1 MKRGFTIV
9 ELVVVIAVIGILAS
23 ITTFAYRGWRQDN
36 ANTAVTTDLQAAAHA
51 MDQYR
56 NFNDVYPTTA
66 QLKSTYK
73 GKATVTVKALDS
85 GKNFCL
91 TGVGGS
97 PETTLYFN
105 SQDDSISET
114 AC

>member
-1 MKRGFTIV
+1 MKRGFTVV
-9 ELVVVIAVIGILAS
+9 ELMVVIVIIGVLAS
-23 ITTFAYRGWRQDN
+23 ITTFAYLGWRQDN
-36 ANTAVTTDLQAAAHA
+36 AKTAVTTDLQAAAVS
-51 MDQYR
+51 MDNYR

-66 QLKSTYK
+66 QLKATYK
-73 GKATVTVKALDS
+73 GKATVTVKSLDS

-97 PETTLYFN
+97 PETKLYFN
-105 SQDDSISET
+105 SRDDSISET

>member
-9 ELVVVIAVIGILAS
+9 ELVVVIVVIGILAS

-97 PETTLYFN
+97 PEITLYFN
-105 SQDDSISET
+105 SRTDSISET